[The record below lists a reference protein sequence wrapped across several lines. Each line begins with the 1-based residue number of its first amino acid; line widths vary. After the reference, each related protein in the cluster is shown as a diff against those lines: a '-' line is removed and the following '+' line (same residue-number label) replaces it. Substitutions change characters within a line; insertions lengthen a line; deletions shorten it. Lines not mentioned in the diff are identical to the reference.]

1 VQPTQP
7 QRVLTPTTEAAIFL
21 VLTADAGSEDE
32 VRGLLADVRGLSAHL
47 VFGLGTGTAF
57 RLVAGPNDVDST

>member
-7 QRVLTPTTEAAIFL
+7 QSVLTPTTEAAIFL
-21 VLTADAGSEDE
+21 VLTADASSEDE
-32 VRGLLADVRGLSAHL
+32 VRGLSAHL